1 MVQKLNKN
9 RYLFWGFQ
17 TLTFIIMF
25 VWNLMTPLYA
35 DDLETSKYQNL
46 GMILQ
51 QTKLDYFGWN
61 GRIVGQ
67 TLFRI
72 LSVGDHQVVAM
83 LNALAFVALVW
94 LMYLLSLKR
103 KGGQHNN
110 LGYIILVLT
119 TTLLIPDFG
128 QTVLWKAGAG
138 NYLWIG
144 VLNLL
149 FIYLFTSKTFLTTR
163 KLSLTTFLQT
173 LFFYSVALLAGIG
186 NENTSGGTL
195 ILVLIYLG
203 VLFYQKAPFVLNRS
217 LAVVINL
224 IGYLILVLS
233 PAAKIRT
240 LATFGKEYYDVPVI
254 VRALKG
260 LLKINETVMT
270 TYLPL
275 LAALVLL
282 ALLRYNTKKDRYLF
296 AGLAWTLAGGAII
309 YALALS
315 PMGQE
320 GGRSF
325 FGGIIYLI
333 IGLFLLAPTGIQNTS
348 SRRFAKQ
355 LCITVILMWSFLT
368 LPAGFYDSFKS
379 SQAINE
385 RYEKIKSQAKQAR
398 TKGKAIAVSSLTY
411 EPMTKYSVNYHLMD
425 ITEDPAAWPNNL
437 YNEHFDIPGVYLK
450 R

>member
-1 MVQKLNKN
+1 M
-9 RYLFWGFQ
+9 
-17 TLTFIIMF
+17 
-25 VWNLMTPLYA
+25 
-35 DDLETSKYQNL
+35 
-46 GMILQ
+46 
-51 QTKLDYFGWN
+51 
-61 GRIVGQ
+61 
-67 TLFRI
+67 
-72 LSVGDHQVVAM
+72 
-83 LNALAFVALVW
+83 
-94 LMYLLSLKR
+94 
-103 KGGQHNN
+103 
-110 LGYIILVLT
+110 
-119 TTLLIPDFG
+119 
-128 QTVLWKAGAG
+128 
-138 NYLWIG
+138 
-144 VLNLL
+144 
-149 FIYLFTSKTFLTTR
+149 
-163 KLSLTTFLQT
+163 
-173 LFFYSVALLAGIG
+173 
-186 NENTSGGTL
+186 
-195 ILVLIYLG
+195 
-203 VLFYQKAPFVLNRS
+203 
-217 LAVVINL
+217 
-224 IGYLILVLS
+224 
-233 PAAKIRT
+233 
-240 LATFGKEYYDVPVI
+240 
-254 VRALKG
+254 
-260 LLKINETVMT
+260 
-270 TYLPL
+270 
-275 LAALVLL
+275 
-282 ALLRYNTKKDRYLF
+282 
-296 AGLAWTLAGGAII
+296 AGGAII

>member
-35 DDLETSKYQNL
+35 DDLEPSKYQNL

-203 VLFYQKAPFVLNRS
+203 VLFCQKAPFVLNRS

-398 TKGKAIAVSSLTY
+398 TNGKAIAVSSLTY
-411 EPMTKYSVNYHLMD
+411 EPMTKYSVNLSFDGYH
-425 ITEDPAAWPNNL
+425 
-437 YNEHFDIPGVYLK
+437 
-450 R
+450 

>member
-35 DDLETSKYQNL
+35 DDLEPSKYQNL

-149 FIYLFTSKTFLTTR
+149 FIYF
-163 KLSLTTFLQT
+163 
-173 LFFYSVALLAGIG
+173 IH
-186 NENTSGGTL
+186 E
-195 ILVLIYLG
+195 
-203 VLFYQKAPFVLNRS
+203 
-217 LAVVINL
+217 
-224 IGYLILVLS
+224 
-233 PAAKIRT
+233 
-240 LATFGKEYYDVPVI
+240 
-254 VRALKG
+254 
-260 LLKINETVMT
+260 
-270 TYLPL
+270 
-275 LAALVLL
+275 
-282 ALLRYNTKKDRYLF
+282 
-296 AGLAWTLAGGAII
+296 
-309 YALALS
+309 
-315 PMGQE
+315 
-320 GGRSF
+320 
-325 FGGIIYLI
+325 
-333 IGLFLLAPTGIQNTS
+333 
-348 SRRFAKQ
+348 
-355 LCITVILMWSFLT
+355 
-368 LPAGFYDSFKS
+368 
-379 SQAINE
+379 
-385 RYEKIKSQAKQAR
+385 
-398 TKGKAIAVSSLTY
+398 
-411 EPMTKYSVNYHLMD
+411 
-425 ITEDPAAWPNNL
+425 
-437 YNEHFDIPGVYLK
+437 
-450 R
+450 